1 MRRAFMAKCAHASHT
16 DSDPQAHFGTLRW
29 WKEHARDRAVFGFLR
44 RGGAARAPAVSGAAQ
59 AGATDALMWTQ
70 DAAHRRSETTA
81 EGSLIRAAR
90 RHAGRVGRA
99 DGPFLPVPPP
109 LISGCGG

>member
-1 MRRAFMAKCAHASHT
+1 MAKCAHASHT

-44 RGGAARAPAVSGAAQ
+44 RGGAARAPAVSGAAL
-59 AGATDALMWTQ
+59 AGAADALLWTQ

-99 DGPFLPVPPP
+99 DGPLLSDLHHGSLAAAARLEV
-109 LISGCGG
+109 